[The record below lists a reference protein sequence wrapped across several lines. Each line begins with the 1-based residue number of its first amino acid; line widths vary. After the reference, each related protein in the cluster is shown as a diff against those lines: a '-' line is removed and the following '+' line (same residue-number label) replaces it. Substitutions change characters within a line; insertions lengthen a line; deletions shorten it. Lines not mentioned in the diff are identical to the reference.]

1 MKRRRPAIEQGASG
15 LGTKRGERSS
25 TKWSSHSAIPEKI
38 SSGLCYRSPWHTLG
52 AAAIVGKQEHCQWP
66 WRTGWLCMRK
76 AGYHVQSKPFKLLHT
91 TPITIILLL
100 CSNFW
105 GYVPYGR
112 ESFSVPFL
120 MPPRN
125 HAGSSTGSGLHSV
138 AATPAPK
145 NSNWAL
151 KSKCMDCCRVFHRV
165 PEHTLEA
172 SESQYALCLAEKQHQ
187 LWWLQAQQ
195 VFQILVCKNESP
207 SWWDR

>member
-1 MKRRRPAIEQGASG
+1 M
-15 LGTKRGERSS
+15 
-25 TKWSSHSAIPEKI
+25 
-38 SSGLCYRSPWHTLG
+38 
-52 AAAIVGKQEHCQWP
+52 
-66 WRTGWLCMRK
+66 
-76 AGYHVQSKPFKLLHT
+76 
-91 TPITIILLL
+91 
-100 CSNFW
+100 
-105 GYVPYGR
+105 PYGR

-172 SESQYALCLAEKQHQ
+172 SESQYALCFAEKQHQ